1 MEHRENNPGAVQYGN
16 FKNYYQFNSAGERI
30 KLLPSTNIWLASGT
44 METQSSVERK
54 SEPYLVLDVGCN
66 CGDFTQLLQSFLE
79 EQLQRPVHVLGVDI
93 DERLIERAELNNKCP
108 GKISYFCDDILNAS
122 TFDVTVLQYLQQHR
136 RNKFDAICCY
146 SITMWI
152 HLNHHDSGLQL
163 FLRKLSQLSE
173 LFVVEPQ
180 PWKCYQTA
188 ERRLKKAG
196 EVFPMFVELKWRS
209 DVEQQIQRYLQQ
221 ELGRNCVYESTPTK
235 WQRKIC
241 FYR

>member
-1 MEHRENNPGAVQYGN
+1 MEHRKDNPGAVQYGN
-16 FKNYYQFNSAGERI
+16 FMNYYQFNSASERV
-30 KLLPSTNIWLASGT
+30 KLLPDKNIWLPPKQEQELAAN
-44 METQSSVERK
+44 ENR
-54 SEPYLVLDVGCN
+54 PYLVLDVGCN
-66 CGDFTQLLQSFLE
+66 CGVFTQLLQSFLE

-93 DERLIERAELNNKCP
+93 DERLIQRAQQENTCDE
-108 GKISYFCDDILNAS
+108 KISYICSDVLNAAS
-122 TFDVTVLQYLQQHR
+122 FDEIIANYLQQQQR
-136 RNKFDAICCY
+136 TKFDAICCY

-152 HLNHHDSGLQL
+152 HLNHHDSGLQF
-163 FLRKLSQLSE
+163 FLSKLSKLAE

-196 EVFPMFVELKWRS
+196 EVFPLFLELEWRS
-209 DVEQQIQRYLQQ
+209 DVEQQIQKYM
-221 ELGRNCVYESTPTK
+221 EHKLGRQRIFESTPTK